1 MQIETLTNFIINR
14 QSLFSNQMEE
24 GASIEKDLIWSLLK
38 LANYAPS
45 HRRTQPWR
53 FRVFHEESKNIFFT
67 DLANLYK
74 ETTNIEL
81 YDENKYKKIANK
93 SSSISTVIAICM
105 KRCSKESVPVFE
117 EEYAV
122 ACAVQNILLGMKPL
136 GIIGYWST
144 PKMAFTSEM
153 KAYLEL
159 DKEDKC
165 MGFLQLGLP
174 KQGLPEIPQKQN
186 DPIELKVTWH

>member
-74 ETTNIEL
+74 KTTKIEL

-93 SSSISTVIAICM
+93 S
-105 KRCSKESVPVFE
+105 
-117 EEYAV
+117 
-122 ACAVQNILLGMKPL
+122 
-136 GIIGYWST
+136 
-144 PKMAFTSEM
+144 
-153 KAYLEL
+153 
-159 DKEDKC
+159 
-165 MGFLQLGLP
+165 
-174 KQGLPEIPQKQN
+174 
-186 DPIELKVTWH
+186 